1 LPRKVDENS
10 SELVIKLAIEL
21 GPLMLSMMIWVLAL
35 AGSIAAICMTVA
47 MNAHDAHIGAMAL
60 ITLGLIAAAISEH
73 RSAEIEGASS
83 YKLAASGARYLGLLW
98 AWSTIATYVVYAFIL
113 EWAQWVPTV
122 MAMLVGCV
130 MCLFVARVL
139 DREDDSATPDSR
151 SLALATWLARSQFA
165 FGAVILGMVTAVKS
179 QAVHSFDN
187 AHNWVAVNIAMCT
200 AVGILM
206 LTGYL
211 MLQNNQQPTETP
223 AAA

>member
-1 LPRKVDENS
+1 
-10 SELVIKLAIEL
+10 
-21 GPLMLSMMIWVLAL
+21 MLSMVIWVLAL

-47 MNAHDAHIGAMAL
+47 LDAHGAHVSAMAL
-60 ITLGLIAAAISEH
+60 ITLGLIAAAVSDH
-73 RSAEIEGASS
+73 RAAEVDNASS
-83 YKLAASGARYLGLLW
+83 YKLAATGARYLGLLW

-130 MCLFVARVL
+130 MCLFVARIL
-139 DREDDSATPDSR
+139 DREAESAIPDSR
-151 SLALATWLARSQFA
+151 SLALATWLARCQFA
-165 FGAVILGMVTAVKS
+165 FGAIILGMVAAVKS
-179 QAVHSFDN
+179 EAVHSFHN

-206 LTGYL
+206 LTAYL
-211 MLQNNQQPTETP
+211 MLQHNPHPAETP